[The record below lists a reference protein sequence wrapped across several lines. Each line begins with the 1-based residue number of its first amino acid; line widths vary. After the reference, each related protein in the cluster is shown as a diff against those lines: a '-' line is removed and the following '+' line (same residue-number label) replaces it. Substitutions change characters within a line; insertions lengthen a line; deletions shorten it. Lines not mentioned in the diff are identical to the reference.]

1 MTGMAKIFHVRPVM
15 ASQIRRAFPLIRLM
29 DSQLTLESWVRYA
42 EALCRRQSGGTGG
55 IVSAQG
61 EDGYIYGLFCYSV
74 APVSQPSRT
83 LAVEHFVA
91 LDLFDGSAV
100 IRALIDAIER
110 IAHDHHCAQ
119 VHLTLPRERIEL
131 GKIDDSLQGS
141 FGGAGYEVDSVRLC
155 KRLTSQWHLGDLL
168 QEI

>member
-1 MTGMAKIFHVRPVM
+1 MTGMAKIFHVRSVT
-15 ASQIRRAFPLIRLM
+15 ASQIRQAFPLIRLM
-29 DSQLTLESWVRYA
+29 ESHLTLESWVRYA

-74 APVSQPSRT
+74 APASQPSRT

-119 VHLTLPRERIEL
+119 VQLALPRARIEL
-131 GKIDDSLQGS
+131 GKKDGSLHGS
-141 FGGAGYEVDSVRLC
+141 FVRAGYEVDSVRLC
-155 KRLTSQWHLGDLL
+155 KRLNS
-168 QEI
+168 E

>member
-1 MTGMAKIFHVRPVM
+1 MTGMAKIFHVRPVT
-15 ASQIRRAFPLIRLM
+15 ASQIRQAFPLIRLM

-42 EALCRRQSGGTGG
+42 EALYRRQDGGAGG

-61 EDGYIYGLFCYSV
+61 GDGYIYGLFCYSI
-74 APVSQPSRT
+74 APAPQFSRT

-110 IAHDHHCAQ
+110 IARDHHCAQ
-119 VHLTLPRERIEL
+119 VHLTLPRARIEL
-131 GKIDDSLQGS
+131 GKIDGSLQDS

-155 KRLTSQWHLGDLL
+155 KRLASEWHIGELL